1 MGKIKTF
8 IMTSL
13 LGGVIVILPVVILFA
28 VFEWVFHFITSL
40 IQPLTDL
47 IIAKSDIREI
57 IADFLV
63 LVIILATCFFVGL
76 VVRTKFGGFI
86 FNLIEHRLLK
96 IAPGYTLIKET
107 VLQLLGGKR
116 APFSAVVLVRI
127 FENDTLATG
136 FVMDEHANGMYT
148 VFVPTAPNP
157 TTGFIYHLKPKYVY
171 QVDVSV
177 EEAMRTI
184 ISCGAGSS
192 KLIERSRHKI

>member
-1 MGKIKTF
+1 MEKLKAF

-13 LGGVIVILPVVILFA
+13 LGGVIVILPVVILLV
-28 VFEWVFHFITSL
+28 VFGWVFNFITSL

-47 IIAKSDIREI
+47 IVAKSDVREI
-57 IADFLV
+57 IADGVV
-63 LVIILATCFFVGL
+63 LAITLAVCFFVGL
-76 VVRTKFGGFI
+76 VVRTRFGGFI
-86 FNLIEHRLLK
+86 FRLIEQRLLK
-96 IAPGYTLIKET
+96 VAPGYTLIKET
-107 VLQLLGGKR
+107 VMQFLGSKR
-116 APFSAVVLVRI
+116 TPFSAVVLVRI

-136 FVMDEHANGMYT
+136 FVMDEHANGIYT

-192 KLIERSRHKI
+192 KLIDKSRHKI